1 MTIIEDDIDLQNHV
15 KGRQCFI
22 KNEDELDIILLE
34 EPENH
39 LSHINML
46 NLIERLNKSPNK
58 QLFITTHNSLI
69 SAQLDLRNSTLLNSS
84 SKESIDLEK
93 LSEET
98 VKFFIKSPYNNILEF
113 ILSSKV
119 ILVEGDTEYILLEK
133 FFELETGKK
142 SNLSDMHIISV
153 GGKRFK
159 RYMEVA
165 RLLKIKTAVIRTIKK
180 NDIYTFEL
188 SLYNSNKEICNDIFS
203 KKLTENKNVEQ
214 YMLNKKTEYALELLD
229 KKGDELAVPEYIK
242 ESIKWLREN

>member
-1 MTIIEDDIDLQNHV
+1 MLKEDNVSFALQ
-15 KGRQCFI
+15 

-46 NLIERLNKSPNK
+46 DLIERLNKSPNK

-69 SAQLDLRNSTLLNSS
+69 SARLDLRNSTLLNSS

-133 FFELETGKK
+133 FFELETGK
-142 SNLSDMHIISV
+142 NQIYQICIL
-153 GGKRFK
+153 F
-159 RYMEVA
+159 
-165 RLLKIKTAVIRTIKK
+165 LLEERDSK
-180 NDIYTFEL
+180 DIW
-188 SLYNSNKEICNDIFS
+188 K
-203 KKLTENKNVEQ
+203 
-214 YMLNKKTEYALELLD
+214 
-229 KKGDELAVPEYIK
+229 
-242 ESIKWLREN
+242 

>member
-133 FFELETGKK
+133 FFELETG
-142 SNLSDMHIISV
+142 
-153 GGKRFK
+153 
-159 RYMEVA
+159 E
-165 RLLKIKTAVIRTIKK
+165 KIKFIR
-180 NDIYTFEL
+180 YAYYFCWR
-188 SLYNSNKEICNDIFS
+188 KEIQKIYGS
-203 KKLTENKNVEQ
+203 
-214 YMLNKKTEYALELLD
+214 
-229 KKGDELAVPEYIK
+229 
-242 ESIKWLREN
+242 S

>member
-22 KNEDELDIILLE
+22 KTEFALQKNEDELDIILLE

-69 SAQLDLRNSTLLNSS
+69 SARLDLRNSTLLNSS

-98 VKFFIKSPYNNILEF
+98 VKF
-113 ILSSKV
+113 
-119 ILVEGDTEYILLEK
+119 LLNHH
-133 FFELETGKK
+133 TTT
-142 SNLSDMHIISV
+142 
-153 GGKRFK
+153 
-159 RYMEVA
+159 Y
-165 RLLKIKTAVIRTIKK
+165 
-180 NDIYTFEL
+180 
-188 SLYNSNKEICNDIFS
+188 
-203 KKLTENKNVEQ
+203 
-214 YMLNKKTEYALELLD
+214 
-229 KKGDELAVPEYIK
+229 
-242 ESIKWLREN
+242 